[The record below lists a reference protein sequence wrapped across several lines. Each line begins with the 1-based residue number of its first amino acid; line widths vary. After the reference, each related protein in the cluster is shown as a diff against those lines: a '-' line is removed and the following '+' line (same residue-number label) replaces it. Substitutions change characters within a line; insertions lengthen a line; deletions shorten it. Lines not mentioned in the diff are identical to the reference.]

1 MIKSDDILAAELV
14 DALVAKHGAEESRR
28 LLAATLSLFRG
39 PEPHDLRKASLDWSV
54 RCLQACFLEPV
65 QDLVKEHPADDVD
78 EEGETFWSGTRRY
91 PKVSSLSES
100 DKAQLEVVATAAA
113 LRLDLAGQAPSRGA
127 AEAVTMEEV
136 HAAFQRVEAEEAEV
150 AGRDEML
157 WAEFEYAGGEAQEV
171 GKSQRDTEGNGSG
184 GDGATEASA
193 HRLAMA
199 LLERCVAL
207 SEENE

>member
-1 MIKSDDILAAELV
+1 M
-14 DALVAKHGAEESRR
+14 
-28 LLAATLSLFRG
+28 
-39 PEPHDLRKASLDWSV
+39 
-54 RCLQACFLEPV
+54 
-65 QDLVKEHPADDVD
+65 
-78 EEGETFWSGTRRY
+78 
-91 PKVSSLSES
+91 
-100 DKAQLEVVATAAA
+100 EVVATAAA

-157 WAEFEYAGGEAQEV
+157 WAEFEYAGVEAQED

-207 SEENE
+207 SEEEAKERDAAVNALDFEKDDDSNGHMDFVTAVGDSL